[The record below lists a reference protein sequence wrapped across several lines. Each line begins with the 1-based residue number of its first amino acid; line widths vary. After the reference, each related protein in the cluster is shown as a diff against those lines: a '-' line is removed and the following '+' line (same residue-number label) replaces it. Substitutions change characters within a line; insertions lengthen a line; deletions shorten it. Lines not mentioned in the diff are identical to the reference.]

1 MTSKPITNPKLV
13 QIKHEI
19 DQIFSKSTP
28 KPNNF
33 ASLLNS
39 LDNSFTKK
47 REQRKNDQLKT
58 QKKLAIIS
66 QELKKFNDK
75 PLSISTRPQN
85 FSSAQNLQNLRPI
98 ILEREN
104 SNSKQNFQNFSFAK
118 ETSEKPLDFFLNL
131 INSQRSSDF
140 FTVKQ
145 SIYLRESSQPNNLN
159 PEKSQVFSKLID
171 QSEDN
176 KSQVLINH
184 RVSSPDSSSHM
195 GLNLNPIDQIHDY
208 DDQESE
214 EPQIRVQQPKNQHNF
229 FQNNEKEDNNLI
241 YSQKKAYNSKVSFI
255 NKKSENHQIYNFQTR
270 AKTPET
276 SRGIEFQ
283 VKRTDISPVDPYRLL
298 TKRPTFDFRCFSS
311 HQKLARP
318 STARADFSELSRKLG
333 KRMFTFGLDY
343 ELDKRK
349 NSHFF
354 ETKIS
359 ELNLSSER
367 TGVMS
372 TRAENTVEIERNG
385 KKSSLLERTGA
396 LSTKAENTTL
406 EMENRYKG
414 SILDIARKISG
425 NLEELV
431 GRLGRP
437 EEGIEG
443 KNEENYERNDEV
455 YQKNEELEQQLARNE
470 DYCRKIEQK
479 SRNQCLLS
487 LLKASF
493 LKRKL
498 EVFFILREHNLI
510 IGTCRRNLR
519 KTVAFVKILSGKLR
533 NCQKRIKFEA
543 FSFIKN
549 GLKMNLEKKK
559 QILMR
564 ICKIL
569 DKNNKTHVFGLWYR
583 KLHVFREN
591 KRNLMFLGF
600 LLRKMQITQ
609 AFRNLMKFS
618 QNCRKLSRFSI
629 ILTENDIIKKKR
641 LALEKIQ
648 RFCAFK
654 VKQEKLATLK
664 TLGFNKLLFI
674 LFEIFNRKIKTAFTE
689 IKRKESTLIKSH
701 QKKTSLRDIMYTM
714 ETLAE
719 HQRSLGLNSTKA
731 KAKFSGIQIE
741 CLIHVLTKIGCKRK
755 DWSLQKM
762 KNLKTCKK
770 NIRNLKENM
779 PRKVDP
785 NPRNVKNTGEIE
797 NILLNPNTNNGLSYF
812 EINKRKNRQKSNE
825 KTINLNNSGQEAIN
839 KEEINQSFGNI
850 SKIMLNNSNDS
861 DLSLF
866 NLKKS
871 SQLIGRP
878 LSTKEKERQINSK
891 KLQNQLKLLSS
902 GILKKNLLFFI
913 PIYRFP

>member
-1 MTSKPITNPKLV
+1 MQPLTSKPITNPKLV

-33 ASLLNS
+33 ASLLSS
-39 LDNSFTKK
+39 LDNSFSKK
-47 REQRKNDQLKT
+47 REQRKTEQLKT

-66 QELKKFNDK
+66 QELKKFNEK
-75 PLSISTRPQN
+75 PLSISTTP
-85 FSSAQNLQNLRPI
+85 QNLQNVPPI
-98 ILEREN
+98 ILDNPREN

-118 ETSEKPLDFFLNL
+118 EKSEKPLDFFLNL
-131 INSQRSSDF
+131 INSQRTSDF

-145 SIYLRESSQPNNLN
+145 SIYLRESSQPKDLL
-159 PEKSQVFSKLID
+159 PEKSQVFSKLLE
-171 QSEDN
+171 QSQD

-184 RVSSPDSSSHM
+184 RVSSPDASHM
-195 GLNLNPIDQIHDY
+195 GLNLNPGEKIQDF
-208 DDQESE
+208 DQESD
-214 EPQIRVQQPKNQHNF
+214 EPQVKRYQQDSSQKD
-229 FQNNEKEDNNLI
+229 EKEETNNLQ
-241 YSQKKAYNSKVSFI
+241 YSQRKGYHSKVSFI
-255 NKKSENHQIYNFQTR
+255 NKAEDHQMFNFQTR

-276 SRGIEFQ
+276 SRLGFQ
-283 VKRTDISPVDPYRLL
+283 AKRSEASPFDPHKLL
-298 TKRPTFDFRCFSS
+298 PKRPTFDFRCFSS
-311 HQKLARP
+311 HQKLTRP
-318 STARADFSELSRKLG
+318 STVRADFSELSRKLG

-367 TGVMS
+367 TGVLS
-372 TRAENTVEIERNG
+372 TRAENTVELERNNG
-385 KKSSLLERTGA
+385 QKSSLLERTGA
-396 LSTKAENTTL
+396 LSTKGENTTL
-406 EMENRYKG
+406 EMDNRYKG

-437 EEGIEG
+437 EDGCEGR
-443 KNEENYERNDEV
+443 NEENYERNDEV

-510 IGTCRRNLR
+510 VGTCRRNLR
-519 KTVAFVKILSGKLR
+519 KAVAFVRFLSGKLR
-533 NCQKRIKFEA
+533 NCQKRIQFEA
-543 FSFIKN
+543 FSLMKSA
-549 GLKMNLEKKK
+549 LKINLEKKK
-559 QILMR
+559 QILM
-564 ICKIL
+564 KISKKL
-569 DKNNKTHVFGLWYR
+569 DTNKKTQGFGFWYR
-583 KLHVFREN
+583 KLQVFREN
-591 KRNLMFLGF
+591 KRNLMFFGF
-600 LLRKMQITQ
+600 LLRKRQIKR
-609 AFRNLMKFS
+609 AFCNLTHFS
-618 QNCRKLSRFSI
+618 ENCRKLSRFSLI
-629 ILTENDIIKKKR
+629 FTKNDRTKKLT
-641 LALEKIQ
+641 LAFEKIQ

-674 LFEIFNRKIKTAFTE
+674 LFEIFNRKIKVAFTE
-689 IKRKESTLIKSH
+689 IKRKESTLAKSH

-731 KAKFSGIQIE
+731 KAKVKFSGIQIE
-741 CLIHVLTKIGCKRK
+741 CLIHVLSKLGCKRK

-762 KNLKTCKK
+762 KNMK
-770 NIRNLKENM
+770 NCRKPIRNMKENM
-779 PRKVDP
+779 PRKVDQ
-785 NPRNVKNTGEIE
+785 NPKNVKNTGEIE
-797 NILLNPNTNNGLSYF
+797 NILLNPNSNNGVSYF
-812 EINKRKNRQKSNE
+812 ELNRRKNRQKSNE

-871 SQLIGRP
+871 SQFIGRP

-891 KLQNQLKLLSS
+891 KLHNQLKLLSS
-902 GILKKNLLFFI
+902 GILN
-913 PIYRFP
+913 